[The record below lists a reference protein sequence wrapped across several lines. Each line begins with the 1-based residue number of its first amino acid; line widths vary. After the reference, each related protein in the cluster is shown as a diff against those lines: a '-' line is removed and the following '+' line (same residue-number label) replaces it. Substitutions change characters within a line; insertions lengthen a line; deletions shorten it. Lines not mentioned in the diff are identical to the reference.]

1 MSEVSV
7 FAYRALK
14 RDGTLEAGVVN
25 APDIVDA
32 RATLNARGLLP
43 LEILL
48 ERNARER
55 KNAIRAADLALGLRM
70 LADLLEAGLP
80 MSRTLHAFEE
90 LAPVSWREAIPY
102 LRQSVKEGRG
112 LASALA
118 GAPIA
123 IPPLVV
129 GMVHAGESGSGVAG
143 AMRRAAEAM
152 EGMAATRAAVRSALV
167 YPIVLAAAG
176 IGSVGILVGVVLPKF
191 AVLLGDLN
199 HTLPASTRLLISAVS
214 TARTMFAPSLI
225 ATAAVLIG
233 WTAWINT
240 ERGRVRWHA
249 LLLSVPGL
257 GNLRRATASSR
268 AAYSLAAL
276 LDSGVPISEALR
288 HSARASGDGAIEH
301 RLLEARATIGAGTS
315 IGAALESANAL
326 TGTVAKLVR
335 AGEETGRLAT
345 MLSHAAKLEQ
355 ERAERMVRSSV
366 RLIEPALVLTFAMI
380 VALVAAAMLQAIYSV
395 RPMS

>member
-25 APDIVDA
+25 APDVSEA

-199 HTLPASTRLLISAVS
+199 HTLPASTRLLMSAVS
-214 TARTMFAPSLI
+214 TARTLFAPSLI
-225 ATAAVLIG
+225 ASAAVLVG

-240 ERGRVRWHA
+240 ERGRVRWHE
-249 LLLSVPGL
+249 LLLATPGL

-315 IGAALESANAL
+315 IGAALESSNAL

-395 RPMS
+395 RPTS